1 MNDTNDRDEHSL
13 IMDNTRE
20 ELVTALDN
28 VICLAKE
35 RAESLLLPGV
45 IGADDIIAKKSLALV
60 ESLANSL
67 RPAAEFPDQ
76 S

>member
-35 RAESLLLPGV
+35 RSESLLLPGV
-45 IGADDIIAKKSLALV
+45 IGADDIIATKSLALV

-67 RPAAEFPDQ
+67 RPVSEFPDQ